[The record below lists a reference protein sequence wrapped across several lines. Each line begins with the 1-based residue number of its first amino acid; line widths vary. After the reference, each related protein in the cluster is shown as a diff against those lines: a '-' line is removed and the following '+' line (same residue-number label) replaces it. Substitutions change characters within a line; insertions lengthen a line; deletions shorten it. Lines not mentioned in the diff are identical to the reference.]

1 MTLLWLYD
9 VELNRSHRDLFKSSS
24 YSCSNVKVPMKE
36 IFNHGVTQ
44 LKNKI
49 LKNFEKFEI
58 PVSVPLVSL
67 AEGCNHLKIQ
77 SQPVDHASW
86 PECHTMPALHRGCTA
101 EESSTSIDWIKIE
114 IPVGVPPVPLAEGCN
129 LLKTPKVNQLITHH
143 DLSVIHTYFETEGL
157 L

>member
-1 MTLLWLYD
+1 MTLLRLYD

-24 YSCSNVKVPMKE
+24 YSCSNVKVPKKE

-49 LKNFEKFEI
+49 LKNFENK
-58 PVSVPLVSL
+58 
-67 AEGCNHLKIQ
+67 KKKQ
-77 SQPVDHASW
+77 
-86 PECHTMPALHRGCTA
+86 
-101 EESSTSIDWIKIE
+101 E
-114 IPVGVPPVPLAEGCN
+114 IPVGVPPVPLAEGCD